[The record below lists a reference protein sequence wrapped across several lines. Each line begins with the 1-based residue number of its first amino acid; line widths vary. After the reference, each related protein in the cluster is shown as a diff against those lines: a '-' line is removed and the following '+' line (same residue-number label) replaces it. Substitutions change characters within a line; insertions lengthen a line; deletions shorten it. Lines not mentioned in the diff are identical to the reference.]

1 MFCYE
6 LGDWSDSPKKVEG
19 AQEKRHCDNKIKD
32 GGHPNQTARPKDVRQ
47 IPFQPWTAL
56 INHLEIDMSKPE
68 TITIDDVKYIR
79 ADSVEKCDGDI
90 KIVIADRGFVYIGNV
105 EETDDF
111 VKLKNSS
118 NIRVWGTTKGI
129 GELVGG
135 PLSGTKL
142 DKVGSL
148 RIPNRA
154 VISIIDVEQA
164 KWKLL

>member
-1 MFCYE
+1 
-6 LGDWSDSPKKVEG
+6 
-19 AQEKRHCDNKIKD
+19 
-32 GGHPNQTARPKDVRQ
+32 
-47 IPFQPWTAL
+47 
-56 INHLEIDMSKPE
+56 MSKPE

-79 ADSVEKCDGDI
+79 ADSVGKCDGDI
-90 KIVIADRGFVYIGNV
+90 KIVVADRGFVYIGNV